1 MLSFSLVI
9 NARGF
14 THCRIFCKH
23 ARCSQNNASCDF
35 LWFFWHNTHNTA
47 ELPEADFQPLWRSY
61 FAWKKITLFFSSAF
75 SALVMWLKVFRFI
88 FGRARYYDV
97 ATTVA
102 GTVVRAGADNA
113 GSADAAGRHVASAI
127 SQRPTLTPSQ
137 SSTACSLSALS
148 NAAPPPPPPLLE
160 HLLENVHVVCS
171 FRSLRTV

>member
-1 MLSFSLVI
+1 
-9 NARGF
+9 
-14 THCRIFCKH
+14 
-23 ARCSQNNASCDF
+23 
-35 LWFFWHNTHNTA
+35 
-47 ELPEADFQPLWRSY
+47 
-61 FAWKKITLFFSSAF
+61 
-75 SALVMWLKVFRFI
+75 MWLKVFRFI

-113 GSADAAGRHVASAI
+113 GSADAARRHVASAI

-160 HLLENVHVVCS
+160 HLLENVHVVGS